1 MTWKKRMTLACCG
14 LKRETEAVSRFWEIA
29 EEVRRTRF
37 VWAMSQSPYG
47 VGGALFGGEDW
58 RSRKIVG
65 RGM

>member
-1 MTWKKRMTLACCG
+1 MTLACCG
-14 LKRETEAVSRFWEIA
+14 EREKQGCFSVSGEIA

>member
-1 MTWKKRMTLACCG
+1 MNDACVLWG
-14 LKRETEAVSRFWEIA
+14 EGETRLFLGFGEIA

>member
-1 MTWKKRMTLACCG
+1 MDACVLLEEGETWMFLG
-14 LKRETEAVSRFWEIA
+14 WEIA

-37 VWAMSQSPYG
+37 VWAMSQSPNG